1 MQDLLHAWR
10 TQLDTRFPQ
19 VDGVFESCMAEA
31 SRVLTP
37 DGMEAYLQY
46 ARFLGKM
53 GRGASASMS
62 TATCPPCRM
71 AGSKAMCI

>member
-31 SRVLTP
+31 SRVPAPVT
-37 DGMEAYLQY
+37 
-46 ARFLGKM
+46 ARKPQLWL
-53 GRGASASMS
+53 
-62 TATCPPCRM
+62 
-71 AGSKAMCI
+71 